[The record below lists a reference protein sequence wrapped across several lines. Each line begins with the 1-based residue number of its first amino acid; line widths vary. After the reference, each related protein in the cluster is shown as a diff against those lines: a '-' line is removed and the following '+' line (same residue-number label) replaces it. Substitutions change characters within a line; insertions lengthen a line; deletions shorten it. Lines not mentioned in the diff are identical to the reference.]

1 MTPIALD
8 SVAGSQ
14 LDLDNPWPGLDAYQ
28 ESSHAF
34 FSGRSSEIDELIRRI
49 VDEPITVLFGK
60 SGLGKTSLLKA
71 GVFPGLR
78 EKGLLPIFLR
88 LQIRPGAEPP
98 LEQVRLAIFAELRA
112 QGVEHPPARDGET
125 LWEYLHR
132 PGQEFWTRQNRLVRP
147 ILVFDQFEEIFTLG
161 RTIPTV
167 IAAFREDLSDLVENR
182 IPATIARRLEDGS
195 LSDLGLDAH
204 LMPYKVVLS
213 LREDFLADLE
223 EWRVTMPS
231 LRRNRMRLLPMGSL
245 AAMQA
250 VYNDRTR
257 HLVAEPLARTI
268 VGFLSSGPPIA
279 DGDTLSARDSATV
292 EPALLS
298 LFCRGANETRQRDGK
313 PCFDDALIEGAK
325 DTIVPDFY
333 RTSLAD
339 QPDRVQ
345 RFIED
350 HLITESG
357 FRNSYS
363 VDDAIALG
371 FLTRGELDTLVDR
384 HLLRH
389 EHHLGAD
396 RVELTHDLLT
406 AAVAGG
412 RDERRLAER
421 EAHQRLEQRRLRRL
435 TNRFAVAALI
445 FLGLAIVAW
454 SARRTAALERDRSRL
469 IGLMAS
475 ATAAI
480 NQDPELAVV
489 LAREVLDKVDTAE
502 ARIALV
508 DAAQYAWP
516 QALLGKEELQGTPSA
531 LALSPDGS
539 RLAVLVDGHTLRVW
553 NVSERKPSPAWTKEA
568 LEGASSLAFSPDQQL
583 LAVGRTTSID
593 VLQAESGRVDAH
605 LTALVN
611 RHLGSAV
618 EDRTISFSPDGAW
631 LASTQSDGVLRL
643 VDYRNDRPAP
653 PVPAENV
660 VQFAVAAGGNHIV
673 TVSSFP
679 LAARV
684 MELRDGAWTK
694 IEPDLTH
701 CMRAQ
706 SVSPGPRQFSATW
719 NAGSCMFETATPSRS
734 PSRGAST
741 ATDDIVW
748 SPGGLAYAE
757 FVPPEDVIV
766 GRPGGLRFRIKGG
779 HPSAT
784 NDKTRYVSVSETGR
798 RVALIDEDDQVRV
811 YFLADDKPF
820 LSPLERDAWAISL
833 DANWLATRR
842 APDLGAPS
850 AIDVI
855 RLEGVKPSALLPRTR
870 ITLGAPAIRIY
881 AAQNALIAVL
891 ETEPASSVAFDVTT
905 GKPRFAPL
913 PGAAEPLGERR
924 EMLLVQSGDAFQI
937 ARVRDGASLAPRD
950 HLPAG
955 AESVPSRVLVSP
967 KLQAIAVLTEVLPTQ
982 GTRRITARAYAV
994 RGENLDLVGEVHDLP
1009 MVHSL
1014 AYAAA
1019 QFNLTD
1025 DGATITDGSDRR
1037 WATGARGSTGNHAE
1051 LPSQGKTVELQLSP
1065 LNTFEIGPDLTPNA
1079 GSGFALQHRSSRVV
1093 IKRFPNKASE
1103 RRFSSDDRWLALW
1116 DEKTVEVIDLAKGET
1131 VMRLKYRRASEVG
1144 GVTFEPGN
1152 AILNVELKDQNGN
1165 PAGSVLV
1172 PLADKVMRQ
1181 FVDWL
1186 VPRNLSA
1193 RERCHFGLEGAGCLQ
1208 EAGTAPSRATHE
1220 DRR

>member
-1 MTPIALD
+1 MTTSVLD
-8 SVAGSQ
+8 RVAGAQ

-182 IPATIARRLEDGS
+182 IPATIARRLEDGT

-231 LRRNRMRLLPMGSL
+231 LRRNRMRLLPMGSQ

-502 ARIALV
+502 ARSALV

-553 NVSERKPSPAWTKEA
+553 DVSERKPSPAWTKEA

-605 LTALVN
+605 LTDSRQQTSGQ
-611 RHLGSAV
+611 RHGRPMDIVQPRWRVARIHT
-618 EDRTISFSPDGAW
+618 ER
-631 LASTQSDGVLRL
+631 R
-643 VDYRNDRPAP
+643 RPAP
-653 PVPAENV
+653 R
-660 VQFAVAAGGNHIV
+660 GL
-673 TVSSFP
+673 S
-679 LAARV
+679 
-684 MELRDGAWTK
+684 K
-694 IEPDLTH
+694 
-701 CMRAQ
+701 
-706 SVSPGPRQFSATW
+706 
-719 NAGSCMFETATPSRS
+719 RS
-734 PSRGAST
+734 T
-741 ATDDIVW
+741 
-748 SPGGLAYAE
+748 
-757 FVPPEDVIV
+757 
-766 GRPGGLRFRIKGG
+766 RP
-779 HPSAT
+779 
-784 NDKTRYVSVSETGR
+784 
-798 RVALIDEDDQVRV
+798 
-811 YFLADDKPF
+811 
-820 LSPLERDAWAISL
+820 
-833 DANWLATRR
+833 
-842 APDLGAPS
+842 
-850 AIDVI
+850 
-855 RLEGVKPSALLPRTR
+855 
-870 ITLGAPAIRIY
+870 
-881 AAQNALIAVL
+881 
-891 ETEPASSVAFDVTT
+891 
-905 GKPRFAPL
+905 
-913 PGAAEPLGERR
+913 
-924 EMLLVQSGDAFQI
+924 
-937 ARVRDGASLAPRD
+937 
-950 HLPAG
+950 
-955 AESVPSRVLVSP
+955 
-967 KLQAIAVLTEVLPTQ
+967 
-982 GTRRITARAYAV
+982 
-994 RGENLDLVGEVHDLP
+994 
-1009 MVHSL
+1009 
-1014 AYAAA
+1014 
-1019 QFNLTD
+1019 
-1025 DGATITDGSDRR
+1025 
-1037 WATGARGSTGNHAE
+1037 
-1051 LPSQGKTVELQLSP
+1051 
-1065 LNTFEIGPDLTPNA
+1065 A
-1079 GSGFALQHRSSRVV
+1079 GSGGERCPVRRGCWRQPHRHREL
-1093 IKRFPNKASE
+1093 F
-1103 RRFSSDDRWLALW
+1103 LL
-1116 DEKTVEVIDLAKGET
+1116 L
-1131 VMRLKYRRASEVG
+1131 RRA
-1144 GVTFEPGN
+1144 
-1152 AILNVELKDQNGN
+1152 
-1165 PAGSVLV
+1165 
-1172 PLADKVMRQ
+1172 
-1181 FVDWL
+1181 
-1186 VPRNLSA
+1186 
-1193 RERCHFGLEGAGCLQ
+1193 
-1208 EAGTAPSRATHE
+1208 
-1220 DRR
+1220 

>member
-1 MTPIALD
+1 MTTSVLD
-8 SVAGSQ
+8 RVAGAQ

-34 FSGRSSEIDELIRRI
+34 FSGRSSEIDELLRRI

-98 LEQVRLAIFAELRA
+98 LEQARLAIFAELRA
-112 QGVEHPPARDGET
+112 QGVEHPNARDGET

-182 IPATIARRLEDGS
+182 IPATIARRLEDGT

-445 FLGLAIVAW
+445 FLGLAIIAW
-454 SARRTAALERDRSRL
+454 SARRTAALERDRSRS

-516 QALLGKEELQGTPSA
+516 QALLDKKALGGTPSA
-531 LALSPDGS
+531 VVLSPDGS
-539 RLAVLVDGHTLRVW
+539 RLAVLVDGHTLTVW
-553 NVSERKPSPAWTKEA
+553 DVSERKPSIAWTKEA
-568 LEGASSLAFSPDQQL
+568 LDGASSLAFSPDQQL
-583 LAVGRTTSID
+583 LAVGRTASID
-593 VLQAESGRVDAH
+593 VLQAESGRVDVH
-605 LTALVN
+605 LTDVVN
-611 RHLGSAV
+611 RHLGSAM
-618 EDRTISFSPDGAW
+618 EDRSISFSPDGAW
-631 LASTQSDGVLRL
+631 LASTQSDDVLRL

-673 TVSSFP
+673 TVSSYP
-679 LAARV
+679 SLAARV
-684 MELRDGAWTK
+684 MELRNGAWTT
-694 IEPDLTH
+694 IEPDLSR
-701 CMRAQ
+701 CMQAQ

-719 NAGSCMFETATPSRS
+719 NAGSCMFETA
-734 PSRGAST
+734 
-741 ATDDIVW
+741 
-748 SPGGLAYAE
+748 
-757 FVPPEDVIV
+757 
-766 GRPGGLRFRIKGG
+766 
-779 HPSAT
+779 
-784 NDKTRYVSVSETGR
+784 
-798 RVALIDEDDQVRV
+798 
-811 YFLADDKPF
+811 
-820 LSPLERDAWAISL
+820 
-833 DANWLATRR
+833 
-842 APDLGAPS
+842 
-850 AIDVI
+850 
-855 RLEGVKPSALLPRTR
+855 
-870 ITLGAPAIRIY
+870 
-881 AAQNALIAVL
+881 NA
-891 ETEPASSVAFDVTT
+891 
-905 GKPRFAPL
+905 FA
-913 PGAAEPLGERR
+913 
-924 EMLLVQSGDAFQI
+924 
-937 ARVRDGASLAPRD
+937 
-950 HLPAG
+950 
-955 AESVPSRVLVSP
+955 
-967 KLQAIAVLTEVLPTQ
+967 
-982 GTRRITARAYAV
+982 
-994 RGENLDLVGEVHDLP
+994 
-1009 MVHSL
+1009 
-1014 AYAAA
+1014 
-1019 QFNLTD
+1019 
-1025 DGATITDGSDRR
+1025 
-1037 WATGARGSTGNHAE
+1037 
-1051 LPSQGKTVELQLSP
+1051 
-1065 LNTFEIGPDLTPNA
+1065 
-1079 GSGFALQHRSSRVV
+1079 
-1093 IKRFPNKASE
+1093 
-1103 RRFSSDDRWLALW
+1103 
-1116 DEKTVEVIDLAKGET
+1116 
-1131 VMRLKYRRASEVG
+1131 
-1144 GVTFEPGN
+1144 
-1152 AILNVELKDQNGN
+1152 
-1165 PAGSVLV
+1165 
-1172 PLADKVMRQ
+1172 
-1181 FVDWL
+1181 
-1186 VPRNLSA
+1186 
-1193 RERCHFGLEGAGCLQ
+1193 
-1208 EAGTAPSRATHE
+1208 
-1220 DRR
+1220 